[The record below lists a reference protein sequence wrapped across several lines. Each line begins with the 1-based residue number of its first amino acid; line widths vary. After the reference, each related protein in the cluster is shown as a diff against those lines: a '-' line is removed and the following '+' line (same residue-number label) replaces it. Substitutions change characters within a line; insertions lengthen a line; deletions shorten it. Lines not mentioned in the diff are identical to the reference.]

1 MIGIVIVSHGNLAAE
16 SLKILEH
23 IVGEQKNIETI
34 SIQSNDSINERRSDL
49 LKSIESVDT
58 GNGVIILSDMFGGTP
73 SNLAISALKK
83 SKIEVIAGF
92 NLPMLVTLASERER
106 NTLDTAVRNAQDAGR
121 KYITIASKV
130 LDEE

>member
-1 MIGIVIVSHGNLAAE
+1 MIGIVIVSHGNLAGE

-23 IVGEQKNIETI
+23 IVGKQKNIETI
-34 SIQSNDSINERRSDL
+34 SIQSNDSIKERRFDL
-49 LKSIESVDT
+49 LKSIENVDT

-83 SKIEVIAGF
+83 SKIEVSAGF
-92 NLPMLVTLASERER
+92 NLPMLITLASEREK
-106 NTLDTAVRNAQDAGR
+106 NTLDIVVKNAQDAGR
-121 KYITIASKV
+121 KYITIASQV

>member
-1 MIGIVIVSHGNLAAE
+1 MIGIVIVSHGNLAGE

-23 IVGEQKNIETI
+23 IVGKQKNIETI
-34 SIQSNDSINERRSDL
+34 SIQSNDSIKERRSDL
-49 LKSIESVDT
+49 LKSIENVDT

-83 SKIEVIAGF
+83 SNIEVIAGF
-92 NLPMLVTLASERER
+92 NLPMLVTLASEREK
-106 NTLDTAVRNAQDAGR
+106 NTLDIVVKNAQDAGR
-121 KYITIASKV
+121 KYITIASQV

>member
-1 MIGIVIVSHGNLAAE
+1 MIGIVIVSHGNLAGE

-23 IVGEQKNIETI
+23 IVGKQKNIETI
-34 SIQSNDSINERRSDL
+34 SIQSNDSIKERRFDL
-49 LKSIESVDT
+49 LKSIENVDT

-92 NLPMLVTLASERER
+92 NLPMLITLASEREK
-106 NTLDTAVRNAQDAGR
+106 NTLDIVVKNAQDAGR
-121 KYITIASKV
+121 KYITIASQV

>member
-1 MIGIVIVSHGNLAAE
+1 MIGIVIVSHGNLAEE

-23 IVGEQKNIETI
+23 IVGKQKNIEII
-34 SIQSNDSINERRSDL
+34 SIQSDDSISERRSDL

-92 NLPMLVTLASERER
+92 NLPMLITLASEREK
-106 NTLDTAVRNAQDAGR
+106 NNLDTAVKNAQDAGR
-121 KYITIASKV
+121 KYITIASQV

>member
-1 MIGIVIVSHGNLAAE
+1 MIGIVIVSHGNLAGE

-23 IVGEQKNIETI
+23 IVGKQKNIETI
-34 SIQSNDSINERRSDL
+34 SIQSDDSIKERRFDL
-49 LKSIESVDT
+49 LKSIENVDT

-92 NLPMLVTLASERER
+92 NLPMLITLASEREK
-106 NTLDTAVRNAQDAGR
+106 NTLDIVVKNAQDAGR
-121 KYITIASKV
+121 KYITIASQV

>member
-1 MIGIVIVSHGNLAAE
+1 MIGIVIVSHGNLAGE

-23 IVGEQKNIETI
+23 IVGKQKNIETI
-34 SIQSNDSINERRSDL
+34 SIQSNDSIKERRFDL
-49 LKSIESVDT
+49 LKLIENVDT

-92 NLPMLVTLASERER
+92 NLPMLITLASEREK
-106 NTLDTAVRNAQDAGR
+106 NTLDIVVKNAQDAGR
-121 KYITIASKV
+121 KYITIASQV

>member
-1 MIGIVIVSHGNLAAE
+1 MIGIVIVSHGNLAGE

-23 IVGEQKNIETI
+23 IVGKQKNIETI
-34 SIQSNDSINERRSDL
+34 SIQSNDSIKERRFDL
-49 LKSIESVDT
+49 LKSIENVDT

-92 NLPMLVTLASERER
+92 NLPMLITLASEREK
-106 NTLDTAVRNAQDAGR
+106 NTLDIVVKNAQDAGR
-121 KYITIASKV
+121 KYITLASQV

>member
-106 NTLDTAVRNAQDAGR
+106 NTFR
-121 KYITIASKV
+121 
-130 LDEE
+130 

>member
-121 KYITIASKV
+121 KYITIASQV

>member
-1 MIGIVIVSHGNLAAE
+1 MLCGILEKVLVII

-23 IVGEQKNIETI
+23 IVGKQKNIEII
-34 SIQSNDSINERRSDL
+34 SIQSDDSISERRSDL

-92 NLPMLVTLASERER
+92 NLPMLITLASEREK
-106 NTLDTAVRNAQDAGR
+106 NNLDTAVKNAQDAGR
-121 KYITIASKV
+121 KYITIASQV

>member
-1 MIGIVIVSHGNLAAE
+1 MIGIVIVSHGNLAGE

-23 IVGEQKNIETI
+23 IVGKQKNIETI
-34 SIQSNDSINERRSDL
+34 SIQSNDSIKERRFDL
-49 LKSIESVDT
+49 LKSIENVDT

-92 NLPMLVTLASERER
+92 NLPMLITLASEREK
-106 NTLDTAVRNAQDAGR
+106 NTLDIVVKNAQDAGR
-121 KYITIASKV
+121 KYITIASQV
-130 LDEE
+130 LDED

>member
-1 MIGIVIVSHGNLAAE
+1 
-16 SLKILEH
+16 
-23 IVGEQKNIETI
+23 
-34 SIQSNDSINERRSDL
+34 
-49 LKSIESVDT
+49 
-58 GNGVIILSDMFGGTP
+58 MFGGTP

-121 KYITIASKV
+121 KYITIASQV